1 MNLHPRRVSN
11 KSNVRPETDIE
22 GRRKQRKEES
32 LNVKRFFISFGDE
45 SQESHRDLGRQFRS
59 RWNVDGSSFLKTE
72 EKMKQEMY

>member
-32 LNVKRFFISFGDE
+32 LNVKRFFISFGDNLK
-45 SQESHRDLGRQFRS
+45 SPIVIWVVNLGA
-59 RWNVDGSSFLKTE
+59 D
-72 EKMKQEMY
+72 EMWMEVHF